1 MIAADSVYKVSIPT
15 RKKVSRGIRLRRQ
28 VGQEKGKDNKRLEKE
43 KERKKED
50 EDKNTIAYKGK
61 RTASDSLPPL
71 ASTLPT
77 TAFH

>member
-15 RKKVSRGIRLRRQ
+15 RKKVSRGIRLRKQ
-28 VGQEKGKDNKRLEKE
+28 VGQEKEKDNKRLEKK
-43 KERKKED
+43 KERKKD
-50 EDKNTIAYKGK
+50 EDKNMIAYKGK

-77 TAFH
+77 TTFH